1 MFNNIDAEYR
11 CSKLSINISKI
22 LMLKM
27 RTFSNIDAEDSGN
40 GNIVEDSN
48 IDAENDSYGN
58 IDA

>member
-27 RTFSNIDAEDSGN
+27 RTFSNIDAENCGN
-40 GNIVEDSN
+40 GNI
-48 IDAENDSYGN
+48 DAKND
-58 IDA
+58 ILPAILMPKMIV

>member
-1 MFNNIDAEYR
+1 
-11 CSKLSINISKI
+11 
-22 LMLKM
+22 M
-27 RTFSNIDAEDSGN
+27 RTFSNIDAEDSVN